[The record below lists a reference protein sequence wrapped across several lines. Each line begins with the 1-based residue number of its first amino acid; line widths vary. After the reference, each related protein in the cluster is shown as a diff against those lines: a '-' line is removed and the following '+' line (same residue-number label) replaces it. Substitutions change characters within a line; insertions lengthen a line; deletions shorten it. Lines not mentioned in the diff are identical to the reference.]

1 MRLDS
6 GDINPPSW
14 KWTMFPGKDAV
25 LALLG
30 ILLSSTF
37 HFAYFLSDSEH
48 ISPDSPSYLEP
59 AISILKG
66 KGFVGSNGLPE
77 TMRTPGYPLFLAVC
91 MALGMGVREIVILQH
106 TLAAILAGGVY
117 YLARRLGASR
127 GFAFLPCLLYGIDFP
142 SLHGANR
149 ILTETLFTLLFFP
162 VFWLA
167 LKWTMKEMPV
177 RPFWGAV
184 VGGLGGLSALV
195 RPISLFYIVPLSV
208 ALWVSGER
216 RRILNLLIMTVAF
229 AISPIMW
236 ALRNQEQAG
245 VFTLS
250 SITGETLLFWR
261 AAGVLAIKEKGEF
274 DANRALQAE
283 RLREIAA
290 ERVAANGLAELATLP
305 HARKAEVYSQL
316 AKEILL
322 AHPWGTLLL
331 TVRGAAVILLRGGG
345 AGISALTGLPRSLSR
360 FLGAIYGSMC
370 FLFFLLGIRM
380 LWRENPHASIFLA
393 MTVAYFVLMPA
404 GGEASPRFRVPIVPC
419 YAVCISIG
427 LGKAMLLASE
437 KLRSLRGVHV
447 REP

>member
-25 LALLG
+25 LALLA

-37 HFAYFLSDSEH
+37 HFAYFSSDSAH

-59 AISILKG
+59 AISMLKG

-106 TLAAILAGGVY
+106 TLAALLAGGVY

-127 GFAFLPCLLYGIDFP
+127 GFALLACLLYGIDFP

-149 ILTETLFTLLFFP
+149 ILTEIVFTTILFPLIWIVLT
-162 VFWLA
+162 
-167 LKWTMKEMPV
+167 WTKKEGPV
-177 RPFWGAV
+177 RPFGAAV
-184 VGGLGGLSALV
+184 VGVLGGLSALV
-195 RPISLFYIVPLSV
+195 RPISVFYIVPLWF
-208 ALWVSGER
+208 ALWVSAER
-216 RRILNLLIMTVAF
+216 RRIVNLLIISVAF
-229 AISPIMW
+229 AIFPVMW
-236 ALRNQEQAG
+236 ALRNQEKAG

-290 ERVAANGLAELATLP
+290 ERITANRLAERPSLT
-305 HARKAEVYSQL
+305 HAKKAEIYSQL

-322 AHPWGTLLL
+322 AYPWETLLL
-331 TVRGAAVILLRGGG
+331 SVRGAAVTLLGGGG
-345 AGISALTGLPRSLSR
+345 AGISALTGLPRSPSR
-360 FLGAIYGSMC
+360 LLGAIYGSMC
-370 FLFFLLGIRM
+370 FLFFFVGISK
-380 LWRENPHASIFLA
+380 LWREDRQAALFLA
-393 MTVAYFVLMPA
+393 MTVGYFALMPA

>member
-25 LALLG
+25 LALLA
-30 ILLSSTF
+30 ILLSFAF
-37 HFAYFLSDSEH
+37 HFAYFLTDSEH

-59 AISILKG
+59 AISMLKG

-106 TLAAILAGGVY
+106 TLAALLAGGVY

-127 GFAFLPCLLYGIDFP
+127 GFAFLPCILYGIDFP
-142 SLHGANR
+142 SLQAANR

-167 LKWTMKEMPV
+167 LEWTMKEMPV

-216 RRILNLLIMTVAF
+216 RRILNLLIVTVAF

-290 ERVAANGLAELATLP
+290 ERVAANGLAERASVP
-305 HARKAEVYSQL
+305 HAKKAEIYSQL

-322 AHPWGTLLL
+322 ANPWETLLVTMRGFA
-331 TVRGAAVILLRGGG
+331 TVLLGGG
-345 AGISALTGLPRSLSR
+345 GVPISRLTGLSHGSSR
-360 FLGAIYGSMC
+360 FAGLVYGSVC
-370 FLFFLLGIRM
+370 FLFFALGLRFVWKEN
-380 LWRENPHASIFLA
+380 WRAAVFVA
-393 MTVAYFVLMPA
+393 ATVAYFALTPA
-404 GGEASPRFRVPIVPC
+404 GGEAYSRFRVPIVPC
-419 YAVCISIG
+419 YVVAVS
-427 LGKAMLLASE
+427 LGIREAVSMAAKAWVSKKSRCASA
-437 KLRSLRGVHV
+437 
-447 REP
+447 